1 MEVFLIFESIC
12 CCWSGMI
19 SNGIA
24 VALAETHSDILGSGL
39 DQTAAARDK
48 HRFSVHFI
56 VGFVP
61 QPVFISL
68 YL

>member
-1 MEVFLIFESIC
+1 
-12 CCWSGMI
+12 MI
-19 SNGIA
+19 SNGIP

-39 DQTAAARDK
+39 DQTAAAHDK
-48 HRFSVHFI
+48 HRCSVHFI
-56 VGFVP
+56 VSFVP